1 MLPRHTRLLL
11 DLEQAQIAF
20 GLVVLERD
28 RQVVEEGEH
37 LVLAEPEALQEIL
50 GWGLLHAPALSRPAR
65 RRWIGGMPGGQ
76 QLAVASDERLAGLR
90 GEARAALG
98 PRCFDG
104 GLRLP
109 QQRLERLGPDRGSA
123 EIRVKR
129 CHSTQGISANSSSR
143 QEGV

>member
-37 LVLAEPEALQEIL
+37 LVLAAPEALQEIL

-65 RRWIGGMPGGQ
+65 RRLIGGTPHGQ
-76 QLAVASDERLAGLR
+76 QPALETDQRRAGVR
-90 GEARAALG
+90 GEATSAHG
-98 PRCFDG
+98 PRSCAA
-104 GLRLP
+104 RL
-109 QQRLERLGPDRGSA
+109 
-123 EIRVKR
+123 
-129 CHSTQGISANSSSR
+129 
-143 QEGV
+143 